1 MKTRF
6 YNEAN
11 WLEKLIM
18 FFMAERVQLFED
30 NIVENGNIKI
40 RSLYIHTITL
50 MGVKYIIRK
59 YVKEYTY

>member
-11 WLEKLIM
+11 WFEKLIM

-40 RSLYIHTITL
+40 RSLYVHTITL
-50 MGVKYIIRK
+50 NGVKYIIRK